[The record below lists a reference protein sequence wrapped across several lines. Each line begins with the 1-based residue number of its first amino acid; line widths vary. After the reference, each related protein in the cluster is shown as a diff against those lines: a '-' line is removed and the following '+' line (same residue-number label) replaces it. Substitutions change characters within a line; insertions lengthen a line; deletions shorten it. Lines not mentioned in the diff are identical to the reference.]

1 MAETD
6 DDWREL
12 FETYRIEVIRAGFG
26 AWDEAAFANDDPDEE
41 PAAWDDFRKPVF
53 IDLGDDRPGHISER
67 FERYAKRFV
76 KMLSCLEAETVDRL
90 IRDLGE
96 LIRTRNG
103 EPVATVVIQNADGE
117 AVTLGTRYQH
127 EGLVAAFQALN
138 ETLFSPGDPAPL
150 ITPVPA

>member
-6 DDWREL
+6 DDWRDL

-53 IDLGDDRPGHISER
+53 IDLGDERGGHVSEQ

-76 KMLSCLEAETVDRL
+76 RMLNCLEAQTTDR
-90 IRDLGE
+90 IVRDLGE
-96 LIRTRNG
+96 LVRTRDG
-103 EPVATVVIQNADGE
+103 EPGAAVLVQTADGE
-117 AVTLGTRYQH
+117 VEALGIRYEH
-127 EGLVAAFQALN
+127 EELVAAFEALN
-138 ETLFSPGDPAPL
+138 ETLFSPGDPEPL
-150 ITPVPA
+150 TSPVLA